1 MLKHGRIYLE
11 VYTHDW
17 EVLLKHE
24 PVKHLIKE
32 WKKGAAYHNVE
43 KDDEYIRVTSD
54 LLKNMGPTQCMHY
67 GYVHE
72 TTNSTTNKAPSKLLA
87 MLWLLK
93 YSVHDEKSFNS
104 LKTILA
110 PDTFSEATVEPS
122 FLQIDFFL
130 HYILCP
136 VVYLSSKLDDTASP
150 INHIIM
156 NEYVKDPTKHPQK
169 IAEFMMYALTSAM
182 IQLILKFR
190 LNANFKVRHENTTE
204 ISTFLNTDKKS
215 EKKISSTKTILRA
228 STLYELFFAALP
240 GIIERNVNEHWKLI
254 FENFIPKEKL
264 LKTKFPANTTIQN
277 FLVRLPLVD
286 ADGDLKSVDLNRYFE
301 AILTGCV
308 SLKDL
313 IGDLQYTTASDDNK
327 DDATMTLRDHEEI
340 DYAESQ
346 QVNRTPVKNADKI
359 AVVLN
364 EDTYTNVKN
373 CIERSVESLQKK
385 LEEKD
390 IEKITMYNLLGTIK
404 ENSAKMFKVFD
415 EAFDKKKKTTDR
427 KKNADV

>member
-1 MLKHGRIYLE
+1 MLKYGRSYLP

-17 EVLLKHE
+17 GVLLKHE

-104 LKTILA
+104 LKRILA

-182 IQLILKFR
+182 IQLILEYR
-190 LNANFKVRHENTTE
+190 LQPSK
-204 ISTFLNTDKKS
+204 LDM
-215 EKKISSTKTILRA
+215 KIQ
-228 STLYELFFAALP
+228 
-240 GIIERNVNEHWKLI
+240 
-254 FENFIPKEKL
+254 PKYQH
-264 LKTKFPANTTIQN
+264 F
-277 FLVRLPLVD
+277 
-286 ADGDLKSVDLNRYFE
+286 
-301 AILTGCV
+301 
-308 SLKDL
+308 
-313 IGDLQYTTASDDNK
+313 
-327 DDATMTLRDHEEI
+327 
-340 DYAESQ
+340 
-346 QVNRTPVKNADKI
+346 
-359 AVVLN
+359 
-364 EDTYTNVKN
+364 
-373 CIERSVESLQKK
+373 
-385 LEEKD
+385 
-390 IEKITMYNLLGTIK
+390 
-404 ENSAKMFKVFD
+404 
-415 EAFDKKKKTTDR
+415 
-427 KKNADV
+427 